1 MADVRE
7 QHINIIFALN
17 RGKNTT
23 KAYEMLNVAFEEQTT
38 EIKQVFQVQKK
49 CDLCWRCQ
57 VHRVSTSEKNRW
69 KCVSSDGALIQK
81 QSVSMKLLTCWE
93 FCLCQFT
100 VFWQYEHAL
109 DCLKF
114 MRHLLSKEQKG
125 IHVTISQ
132 DHYKRLEK
140 YPEYLSLIIMGAEM
154 LVCGYSA
161 ETLEF

>member
-1 MADVRE
+1 
-7 QHINIIFALN
+7 
-17 RGKNTT
+17 
-23 KAYEMLNVAFEEQTT
+23 
-38 EIKQVFQVQKK
+38 
-49 CDLCWRCQ
+49 
-57 VHRVSTSEKNRW
+57 
-69 KCVSSDGALIQK
+69 
-81 QSVSMKLLTCWE
+81 
-93 FCLCQFT
+93 
-100 VFWQYEHAL
+100 
-109 DCLKF
+109 